1 MLFHPKDRF
10 LKCEMANCLQ
20 GESALNIMYIDV
32 TVPDGERHA
41 PLQLRVRRRPVLLL
55 VVIVARLHQ
64 HTSLAGVRGGAAN
77 EISRHFP
84 NIRDISLSAA
94 VVSSHAV
101 TGRRVHAL

>member
-1 MLFHPKDRF
+1 
-10 LKCEMANCLQ
+10 
-20 GESALNIMYIDV
+20 MYIHV
-32 TVPDGERHA
+32 TAPDGERHA

-64 HTSLAGVRGGAAN
+64 HTSLAGAGASGAGN

-94 VVSSHAV
+94 VVSSHAGHRKAGACFV
-101 TGRRVHAL
+101 EVLLCVS